1 MNMSKTFRIWWIG
14 LCLLFMALPVS
25 AQKFFNLTSDEV
37 KVDSV
42 LPQFIYSYPLQGD
55 YQDSIYT
62 VELKYPEY
70 IDMSADDIAHYNHLS
85 GAILPGQVVVNQ
97 KVMEC
102 RKKGVL
108 MISLSPLLFRQ
119 NRYQALVS
127 FMLDVK
133 AQPLKRAQQEA
144 GKENLMK
151 SRAAGKSASLYADHS
166 VLASGAWAKIRVSQS
181 GIHQLTDAVV
191 RQAGFSN
198 INKVKIYGYGGNL
211 QNEALI
217 AGELKK
223 LDDLQ
228 EVPQCIVD
236 GKHYFYAKGPVSWED
251 KTSIQRIRNPY
262 SDYGYYFITQTGE
275 EPARMD
281 SATFISTYF
290 PQAED
295 YHSLYEKDGYS
306 WFPGGRNLFDPT
318 EVPLGGKQQVAIV
331 NQTGSSNGK
340 LTVGVTMGVNGSV
353 EVQKN
358 GVYLGT
364 ITLQKSVTSD
374 ASYQMAV
381 ESFATYPLKDLS
393 EKDTITLLPKTGG
406 PMHLDYVAM
415 TWEKPVPFPG
425 FTGMVPAAQY
435 VYGITNQDHHAD
447 GAADMVIIIPTSQKL
462 LK

>member
-85 GAILPGQVVVNQ
+85 GAIQPGQVEVNQ

-133 AQPLKRAQQEA
+133 AQPLKRALQEA
-144 GKENLMK
+144 GKEKQMK

-198 INKVKIYGYGGNL
+198 INKVKIR
-211 QNEALI
+211 
-217 AGELKK
+217 
-223 LDDLQ
+223 
-228 EVPQCIVD
+228 
-236 GKHYFYAKGPVSWED
+236 S
-251 KTSIQRIRNPY
+251 
-262 SDYGYYFITQTGE
+262 E
-275 EPARMD
+275 ER
-281 SATFISTYF
+281 
-290 PQAED
+290 
-295 YHSLYEKDGYS
+295 
-306 WFPGGRNLFDPT
+306 R
-318 EVPLGGKQQVAIV
+318 
-331 NQTGSSNGK
+331 
-340 LTVGVTMGVNGSV
+340 
-353 EVQKN
+353 
-358 GVYLGT
+358 
-364 ITLQKSVTSD
+364 
-374 ASYQMAV
+374 
-381 ESFATYPLKDLS
+381 
-393 EKDTITLLPKTGG
+393 
-406 PMHLDYVAM
+406 
-415 TWEKPVPFPG
+415 
-425 FTGMVPAAQY
+425 
-435 VYGITNQDHHAD
+435 
-447 GAADMVIIIPTSQKL
+447 
-462 LK
+462 